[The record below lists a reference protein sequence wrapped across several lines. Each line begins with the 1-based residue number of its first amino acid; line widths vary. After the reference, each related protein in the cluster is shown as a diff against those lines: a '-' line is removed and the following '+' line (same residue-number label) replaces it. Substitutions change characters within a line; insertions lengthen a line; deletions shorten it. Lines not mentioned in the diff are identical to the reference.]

1 MLSGSTMYFSSVL
14 SSLSSLSLIAPVSD
28 FLGASRISKSK
39 CYTLAFL
46 ASLHIKG

>member
-28 FLGASRISKSK
+28 FFGASR
-39 CYTLAFL
+39 TVQTRANVTHWLF
-46 ASLHIKG
+46 